1 MKLIIITIIDELK
14 KDVIKLFKQAEIE
27 NYSESD
33 IEGFKT
39 AISSQISTGWFGGNS
54 YSADSEMFFSF
65 EKEEKVK
72 VLFELIKAYNKK
84 IEHNNPIRAVIVPV
98 EDYV

>member
-1 MKLIIITIIDELK
+1 MKLIIITVIDELK
-14 KDVIKLFKQAEIE
+14 KDVIKLFKNAEIE
-27 NYSESD
+27 NFSESD

-39 AISSQISTGWFGGNS
+39 SISSQLTTGWFGGSS

-65 EKEEKVK
+65 EENEKVK
-72 VLFELIKAYNKK
+72 FLFELIKTYNNSIK
-84 IEHNNPIRAVIVPV
+84 HNNPIRAVILPV

>member
-14 KDVIKLFKQAEIE
+14 KDVINLFKKAEIE

-39 AISSQISTGWFGGNS
+39 AISSQVTTGWFGGNS
-54 YSADSEMFFSF
+54 FSADSEMFFSF
-65 EKEEKVK
+65 EKEEKVR
-72 VLFELIKAYNKK
+72 VLFELIKEYNKTIK
-84 IEHNNPIRAVIVPV
+84 HHNPIRAVILPV